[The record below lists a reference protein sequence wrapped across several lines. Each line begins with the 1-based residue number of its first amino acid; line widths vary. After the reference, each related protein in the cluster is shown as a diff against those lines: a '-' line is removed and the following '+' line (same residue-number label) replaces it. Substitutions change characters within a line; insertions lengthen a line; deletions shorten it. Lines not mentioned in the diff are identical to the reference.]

1 MLPPGLFRQL
11 RDGILAR
18 QKARA
23 GRMTS
28 RDEQ

>member
-1 MLPPGLFRQL
+1 MLPPGIFQQL

-23 GRMTS
+23 GRVVS
-28 RDEQ
+28 RDEK